1 MTAEPIAPRR
11 LSAAEYLARERA
23 AETKSE
29 YYAGEVFA
37 MTGASLRHS
46 LVVAN
51 LMHVL
56 TTQLRNRDCN
66 VVANDLRVRVPETD
80 SYVYPDVVA
89 FCGEPRLEDAELDT
103 LLNPTLIIEVLSPS
117 TADFDRGGKLEHYR
131 TIESLAEVL
140 ILAQDRAHAEHWL
153 RQPDGHWLFQEAGS
167 TDAVLRL
174 ESVGCELKLTD
185 AYHRVL
191 AL

>member
-1 MTAEPIAPRR
+1 MTTAPATPGR
-11 LSAAEYLARERA
+11 LSAAEYLARERT

-37 MTGASLRHS
+37 MTGASRRHN
-46 LVVAN
+46 LVVTN
-51 LMHVL
+51 LVRSL
-56 TTQLRNRDCN
+56 TNQLWNRDCD
-66 VVANDLRVRVPETD
+66 VLASDMRVRVPETD
-80 SYVYPDVVA
+80 SYVYPDVVVV
-89 FCGEPRLEDAELDT
+89 CGEPRLEDSELDT

-140 ILAQDRAHAEHWL
+140 ILAQDRAHAEHWV
-153 RQPDGHWLFQEAGS
+153 RQPDGHWLFEEAGS
-167 TDAVLRL
+167 TEGVLRL
-174 ESVGCELKLTD
+174 ESVGCELKLAD

-191 AL
+191 DR

>member
-1 MTAEPIAPRR
+1 MTVEPATPSR
-11 LSAAEYLARERA
+11 LSAAEYLARERT

-37 MTGASLRHS
+37 MTGASRRHN
-46 LVVAN
+46 LVVTN
-51 LMHVL
+51 LVRAL
-56 TTQLRNRDCN
+56 SNQLWDRDCE
-66 VVANDLRVRVPETD
+66 VFANDMRVRVPETD

-89 FCGEPRLEDAELDT
+89 VCGEPRLEDAELDT

-117 TADFDRGGKLEHYR
+117 TADFDRGGTLEHYR

-140 ILAQDRAHAEHWL
+140 ILAQDRAHAEHWV
-153 RQPDGHWLFQEAGS
+153 RQPDGHWLFEEAGS
-167 TDAVLRL
+167 TEAVLRL
-174 ESVGCELKLTD
+174 ESIGCEVKLAD

-191 AL
+191 DR

>member
-1 MTAEPIAPRR
+1 MTAEPIAPGR

-37 MTGASLRHS
+37 MTGASLRHNR
-46 LVVAN
+46 VVAN

-56 TTQLRNRDCN
+56 TTQLRTRNCD
-66 VVANDLRVRVPETD
+66 VFANDMRVRVPETD

-89 FCGEPRLEDAELDT
+89 VCGEPRLEDAELDT
-103 LLNPTLIIEVLSPS
+103 LLNPTLLVEVLSPS
-117 TADFDRGGKLEHYR
+117 TADYDRGGKLEHYR

-140 ILAQDRAHAEHWL
+140 ILAQDRPHAEHWM
-153 RQPDGHWLFQEAGS
+153 RQPDGHWLFEEAGS
-167 TDAVLRL
+167 IEAMLRL
-174 ESVGCELKLTD
+174 ESIGCELKLAD

-191 AL
+191 DG